1 MSNQSED
8 DFESGSWS
16 LNGKEPYN
24 NFSLDCNIFSLKEI
38 NHNNVTTTVVLQ
50 TQLES
55 CTFALLNV
63 LLIRKQIDLPQ
74 ENNGKICKPEIVHL
88 LENFVEDVL
97 ETNKPNYQNFDNSQ
111 SMVQSTIYSLL
122 SKDANIDQ

>member
-16 LNGKEPYN
+16 LNGKAPYN
-24 NFSLDCNIFSLKEI
+24 NSSLDCNVFSLKEI

-50 TQLES
+50 NQLES

-63 LLIRKQIDLPQ
+63 LLIRKQIELPQ

-97 ETNKPNYQNFDNSQ
+97 ETNKPNYQKFNNSQ
-111 SMVQSTIYSLL
+111 STVQSTIYSLL
-122 SKDANIDQ
+122 SKDANIDE

>member
-1 MSNQSED
+1 MA
-8 DFESGSWS
+8 
-16 LNGKEPYN
+16 KY
-24 NFSLDCNIFSLKEI
+24 
-38 NHNNVTTTVVLQ
+38 
-50 TQLES
+50 
-55 CTFALLNV
+55 
-63 LLIRKQIDLPQ
+63 
-74 ENNGKICKPEIVHL
+74 L

>member
-1 MSNQSED
+1 MINQSED

-24 NFSLDCNIFSLKEI
+24 NFSLDCNVFSLKEI

-63 LLIRKQIDLPQ
+63 LLIRKQIELPQ